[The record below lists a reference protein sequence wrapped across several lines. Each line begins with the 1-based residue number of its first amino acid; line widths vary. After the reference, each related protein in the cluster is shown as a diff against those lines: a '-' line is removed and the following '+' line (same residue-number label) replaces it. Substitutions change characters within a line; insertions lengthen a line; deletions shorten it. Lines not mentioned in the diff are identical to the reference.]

1 MLALHSRSIDVNH
14 CLNEEAVVKLL
25 VSPNRVDAE
34 DNYGI
39 KMCTHFVYRNR
50 LAIARTTVLT

>member
-1 MLALHSRSIDVNH
+1 MLALHSSSIDVNH

-34 DNYGI
+34 DDYGT
-39 KMCTHFVYRNR
+39 KMCTHFVY
-50 LAIARTTVLT
+50 